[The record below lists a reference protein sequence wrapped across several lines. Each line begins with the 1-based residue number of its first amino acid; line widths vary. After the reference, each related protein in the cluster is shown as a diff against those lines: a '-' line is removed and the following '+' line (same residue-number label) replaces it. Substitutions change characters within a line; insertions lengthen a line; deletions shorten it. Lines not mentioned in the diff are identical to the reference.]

1 MPTSDE
7 ENIWVVFP
15 LSCSLFINAGQSP
28 VSILYGKK
36 SEFMNFGR
44 REREMK
50 MTSEI
55 ISHTAAQFSVWKYDE
70 PIEFPE

>member
-1 MPTSDE
+1 
-7 ENIWVVFP
+7 
-15 LSCSLFINAGQSP
+15 
-28 VSILYGKK
+28 
-36 SEFMNFGR
+36 MNFGR